1 MMVAVFG
8 RDQSVRDMLLPTRAV
23 QTLVW
28 FVCVWG
34 FVIFAAEHPTEP
46 SASLTPAEVVAA
58 QLDALKGN
66 ESSNQDAGIRITF
79 GFASPQNQSA
89 TGPVERFIELV
100 KNPVYSAL
108 LNHRSVRFSEMMVVA
123 DSARQKVTLTDRD
136 GRQATFVFILSKQAG
151 PPCDGCWMTDAVIRS
166 ENHVPSPRIA
176 LLGLGD
182 DGWRGLQ
189 AGTWGLAFPVC
200 DSIARW
206 S

>member
-1 MMVAVFG
+1 
-8 RDQSVRDMLLPTRAV
+8 MLL
-23 QTLVW
+23 W

-34 FVIFAAEHPTEP
+34 FVPIAAEHPTAP
-46 SASLTPAEVVAA
+46 SASLTPAQAIAA

-66 ESSNQDAGIRITF
+66 ETSNQDAGIRITF

-108 LNHRSVRFSEMMVVA
+108 LNHRAARFSEMMVVA
-123 DSARQKVTLTDRD
+123 DSARQKVTLTDRN
-136 GRQATFVFILSKQAG
+136 GRPATFVFILSRQAG

-166 ENHVPSPRIA
+166 ENHVPVPRIA
-176 LLGLGD
+176 VLGLGD
-182 DGWRGLQ
+182 DGRRGLHF
-189 AGTWGLAFPVC
+189 GTWSLTVPVC
-200 DSIARW
+200 HLIVQW